1 MKIGMTY
8 ETVTFITMIELFIKY
23 VDLNKNL
30 SLIMLDP
37 INTIVSLSLF
47 T

>member
-1 MKIGMTY
+1 MTY